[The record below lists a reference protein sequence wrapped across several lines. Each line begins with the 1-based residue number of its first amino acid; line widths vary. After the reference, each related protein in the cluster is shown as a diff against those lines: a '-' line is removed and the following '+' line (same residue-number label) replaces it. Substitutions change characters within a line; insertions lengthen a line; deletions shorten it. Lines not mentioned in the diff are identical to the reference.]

1 MRAPAALEC
10 APPPAADAR
19 AAHPALFSSGAALPS
34 RPGSPISTS
43 DTDEHEHEH
52 DGEAGDATEPL
63 LPRYRLAT
71 ADEVVEEKDE
81 ARRGRRR
88 RVQRIAVLVIASL
101 VPVGITASLFAA
113 TSSCSTAK
121 ASRPYESEALSSSMP
136 RLNTS
141 FAPSLAQQ
149 YLANPE
155 SVNDGV
161 LPFDSTAFD
170 PLYRPVPLEHPL
182 STSSFASS
190 ASCFERYIATGTICT
205 AYDGRWTD
213 EAARPKLDA
222 VWTWVNGSSA
232 ELMTSWREEAA
243 QEGARRSRVRRWTR
257 RAMRA
262 VRRRLRGAAVLRHF
276 REHDELRFS
285 VRSVVQS
292 LGASSLS
299 TLHLVVGDT
308 WAFSPADRERLD
320 PDDVSRQLRLAQLPH
335 WLDLSSIAFSEPQV
349 VATTSAPQLLVHPHS
364 EIFKAGPALGASGAL
379 AWQQKVLPSFN
390 SLAIESQLAN
400 IPSSTSASTAIYLND
415 DFFLHHQLETTD
427 FASPLAGPVFR
438 LQRDLLVKGV
448 APENAH
454 EDPEGEWRGLGYSA
468 WLLDQRFG
476 ERARPYL
483 VHVAKTLSLPIAREM
498 QQVFLADMTKTA
510 ESRFRGRGPSEVQP
524 LFLLTHYTIEKHR
537 EALLWSFIVARSD
550 LDRSG
555 TYSHAERRALLSSLG
570 HELDSPSSSHILQVD
585 PPRRRTLVDL
595 PRRHDQ
601 VDLPNP
607 LETTLDFSSHDGYAF
622 LGLDR
627 TASIPRTSTWPSFA
641 VDSSMSSSPSASP
654 SPPVCTLD
662 LVDCFGDD
670 FLSLASTGISSVT
683 QTFRRIAFDKPQCG
697 DCIIVLLVG
706 KSGEAGL
713 ESFLPPASEGDGAFA
728 DEASM
733 GEQQAEA
740 LRPQAVG
747 LESTDW
753 RTIDF
758 SRGLED
764 EEQGRKPSLR
774 AKCAALIHR
783 YSYTLGS
790 SPAAFESIR
799 HGGDLLSAQL
809 DKLDAAFFALND
821 DVMGASASSMRDVDE
836 RLEKWFEK
844 TWPAPSAWERAQ

>member
-149 YLANPE
+149 YLADPE

-537 EALLWSFIVARSD
+537 EALLWSFLVARSD

-570 HELDSPSSSHILQVD
+570 HELDSPSSSHIL
-585 PPRRRTLVDL
+585 
-595 PRRHDQ
+595 
-601 VDLPNP
+601 
-607 LETTLDFSSHDGYAF
+607 
-622 LGLDR
+622 
-627 TASIPRTSTWPSFA
+627 
-641 VDSSMSSSPSASP
+641 
-654 SPPVCTLD
+654 
-662 LVDCFGDD
+662 
-670 FLSLASTGISSVT
+670 

-747 LESTDW
+747 LEGTDW